1 MATTTAAALTSTD
14 EKLVRSAEAGDL
26 ESIASTLVAASGP
39 GLEAALNAAI
49 SHQQAAAVLM
59 LLERGAL
66 AAAIGVFASALHRPG
81 LTCEQRLAVMEM
93 LLSHH
98 RDLALGIR
106 SAPELASSSGS
117 SASLRAGSKKGR
129 GSSAQGRWEHIYRHA
144 VAKVLNAGA
153 VLREGPLLLAAL
165 VRARAAA
172 PDVPRPAAAP
182 AAAAAGGGGEALIA
196 PTDGVEKLVGQRVE
210 AVWEDEDGSTDWFP
224 ATIVAHW
231 PTTSE
236 HDRLLM
242 HFDDGM
248 DEIITLPDDT
258 VRLTGEAVVARC
270 KCARCAVRPE
280 AEDGGCTLP
289 LPQPAR
295 PRRRS

>member
-1 MATTTAAALTSTD
+1 MRPRRGTLPTASPCR
-14 EKLVRSAEAGDL
+14 RSACR
-26 ESIASTLVAASGP
+26 SRRASPHLSRGTSG
-39 GLEAALNAAI
+39 
-49 SHQQAAAVLM
+49 
-59 LLERGAL
+59 
-66 AAAIGVFASALHRPG
+66 
-81 LTCEQRLAVMEM
+81 
-93 LLSHH
+93 
-98 RDLALGIR
+98 
-106 SAPELASSSGS
+106 
-117 SASLRAGSKKGR
+117 
-129 GSSAQGRWEHIYRHA
+129 
-144 VAKVLNAGA
+144 
-153 VLREGPLLLAAL
+153 
-165 VRARAAA
+165 VR
-172 PDVPRPAAAP
+172 
-182 AAAAAGGGGEALIA
+182 
-196 PTDGVEKLVGQRVE
+196 QRVE

-289 LPQPAR
+289 LPQPQRGRGGGA
-295 PRRRS
+295 S

>member
-1 MATTTAAALTSTD
+1 MPL
-14 EKLVRSAEAGDL
+14 RSNKP
-26 ESIASTLVAASGP
+26 V
-39 GLEAALNAAI
+39 
-49 SHQQAAAVLM
+49 
-59 LLERGAL
+59 
-66 AAAIGVFASALHRPG
+66 
-81 LTCEQRLAVMEM
+81 
-93 LLSHH
+93 
-98 RDLALGIR
+98 
-106 SAPELASSSGS
+106 
-117 SASLRAGSKKGR
+117 
-129 GSSAQGRWEHIYRHA
+129 
-144 VAKVLNAGA
+144 
-153 VLREGPLLLAAL
+153 LLAAL

-210 AVWEDEDGSTDWFP
+210 AVWEDKDGSTDWFP

-231 PTTSE
+231 PTNSE

-295 PRRRS
+295 PRPTAELLGAP

>member
-1 MATTTAAALTSTD
+1 MQRA
-14 EKLVRSAEAGDL
+14 VVNQSAEGGHVA
-26 ESIASTLVAASGP
+26 LVLAHK
-39 GLEAALNAAI
+39 GLELPEDR
-49 SHQQAAAVLM
+49 AVEELK
-59 LLERGAL
+59 LRRERGETIDVPL
-66 AAAIGVFASALHRPG
+66 
-81 LTCEQRLAVMEM
+81 
-93 LLSHH
+93 
-98 RDLALGIR
+98 R
-106 SAPELASSSGS
+106 SNKP
-117 SASLRAGSKKGR
+117 
-129 GSSAQGRWEHIYRHA
+129 
-144 VAKVLNAGA
+144 V
-153 VLREGPLLLAAL
+153 LLAAL

-210 AVWEDEDGSTDWFP
+210 AVWEDKDGSTDWFP

-231 PTTSE
+231 PTNSE

-280 AEDGGCTLP
+280 AEDGGA
-289 LPQPAR
+289 AR
-295 PRRRS
+295 GALNRAKPGMANGVPHPGRALFRPSLS

>member
-1 MATTTAAALTSTD
+1 M
-14 EKLVRSAEAGDL
+14 
-26 ESIASTLVAASGP
+26 
-39 GLEAALNAAI
+39 
-49 SHQQAAAVLM
+49 
-59 LLERGAL
+59 
-66 AAAIGVFASALHRPG
+66 
-81 LTCEQRLAVMEM
+81 
-93 LLSHH
+93 
-98 RDLALGIR
+98 
-106 SAPELASSSGS
+106 
-117 SASLRAGSKKGR
+117 
-129 GSSAQGRWEHIYRHA
+129 
-144 VAKVLNAGA
+144 
-153 VLREGPLLLAAL
+153 
-165 VRARAAA
+165 
-172 PDVPRPAAAP
+172 
-182 AAAAAGGGGEALIA
+182 
-196 PTDGVEKLVGQRVE
+196 EKLVGQRVE

-231 PTTSE
+231 PTNSE

>member
-1 MATTTAAALTSTD
+1 MSYGFPPT
-14 EKLVRSAEAGDL
+14 
-26 ESIASTLVAASGP
+26 P
-39 GLEAALNAAI
+39 
-49 SHQQAAAVLM
+49 Q
-59 LLERGAL
+59 
-66 AAAIGVFASALHRPG
+66 
-81 LTCEQRLAVMEM
+81 
-93 LLSHH
+93 
-98 RDLALGIR
+98 
-106 SAPELASSSGS
+106 
-117 SASLRAGSKKGR
+117 
-129 GSSAQGRWEHIYRHA
+129 
-144 VAKVLNAGA
+144 
-153 VLREGPLLLAAL
+153 
-165 VRARAAA
+165 RAAA
-172 PDVPRPAAAP
+172 RTSPPSSPA
-182 AAAAAGGGGEALIA
+182 LC
-196 PTDGVEKLVGQRVE
+196 TVTRE

-231 PTTSE
+231 PTNSE

>member
-1 MATTTAAALTSTD
+1 VSTTARPNTTSTS
-14 EKLVRSAEAGDL
+14 ERTFPAGL
-26 ESIASTLVAASGP
+26 KSTRFRFLPGAGAASWSVAAPDVAPSVP
-39 GLEAALNAAI
+39 PAC
-49 SHQQAAAVLM
+49 SVQ
-59 LLERGAL
+59 
-66 AAAIGVFASALHRPG
+66 S
-81 LTCEQRLAVMEM
+81 
-93 LLSHH
+93 S
-98 RDLALGIR
+98 IR
-106 SAPELASSSGS
+106 ARRTIDVP
-117 SASLRAGSKKGR
+117 LRSNKP
-129 GSSAQGRWEHIYRHA
+129 
-144 VAKVLNAGA
+144 V
-153 VLREGPLLLAAL
+153 LLAAL

-210 AVWEDEDGSTDWFP
+210 AVWEDKDGSTDWFP

-231 PTTSE
+231 PTNSE

>member
-1 MATTTAAALTSTD
+1 MQRA
-14 EKLVRSAEAGDL
+14 VVNQSAEGGHVA
-26 ESIASTLVAASGP
+26 LVLAHK
-39 GLEAALNAAI
+39 GLELPEDR
-49 SHQQAAAVLM
+49 AVEELK
-59 LLERGAL
+59 LRRERGETIDVPL
-66 AAAIGVFASALHRPG
+66 
-81 LTCEQRLAVMEM
+81 
-93 LLSHH
+93 
-98 RDLALGIR
+98 R
-106 SAPELASSSGS
+106 SNKP
-117 SASLRAGSKKGR
+117 
-129 GSSAQGRWEHIYRHA
+129 
-144 VAKVLNAGA
+144 V
-153 VLREGPLLLAAL
+153 LLAAL

-210 AVWEDEDGSTDWFP
+210 AVWEDKDGSTDWFP

-231 PTTSE
+231 PTNSE

-289 LPQPAR
+289 LPQSAR
-295 PRRRS
+295 PRPTAELLGAP

>member
-1 MATTTAAALTSTD
+1 MRPRRGTPPTAS
-14 EKLVRSAEAGDL
+14 
-26 ESIASTLVAASGP
+26 P
-39 GLEAALNAAI
+39 
-49 SHQQAAAVLM
+49 QQPRRV
-59 LLERGAL
+59 
-66 AAAIGVFASALHRPG
+66 
-81 LTCEQRLAVMEM
+81 
-93 LLSHH
+93 
-98 RDLALGIR
+98 
-106 SAPELASSSGS
+106 
-117 SASLRAGSKKGR
+117 
-129 GSSAQGRWEHIYRHA
+129 A
-144 VAKVLNAGA
+144 VARL
-153 VLREGPLLLAAL
+153 
-165 VRARAAA
+165 
-172 PDVPRPAAAP
+172 
-182 AAAAAGGGGEALIA
+182 
-196 PTDGVEKLVGQRVE
+196 
-210 AVWEDEDGSTDWFP
+210 SSHWFP

>member
-1 MATTTAAALTSTD
+1 MESSKTD
-14 EKLVRSAEAGDL
+14 TVLWPKDCIVSKW
-26 ESIASTLVAASGP
+26 VARKVAIR
-39 GLEAALNAAI
+39 EAALDANA
-49 SHQQAAAVLM
+49 
-59 LLERGAL
+59 
-66 AAAIGVFASALHRPG
+66 
-81 LTCEQRLAVMEM
+81 
-93 LLSHH
+93 
-98 RDLALGIR
+98 
-106 SAPELASSSGS
+106 
-117 SASLRAGSKKGR
+117 
-129 GSSAQGRWEHIYRHA
+129 
-144 VAKVLNAGA
+144 
-153 VLREGPLLLAAL
+153 
-165 VRARAAA
+165 
-172 PDVPRPAAAP
+172 

-210 AVWEDEDGSTDWFP
+210 AVWEDKDGSTDWFP

-231 PTTSE
+231 PTNSE

-270 KCARCAVRPE
+270 KCARCAVRPG

-295 PRRRS
+295 PRRRSSGEP

>member
-1 MATTTAAALTSTD
+1 MPLFALVEVVHGNLD
-14 EKLVRSAEAGDL
+14 
-26 ESIASTLVAASGP
+26 
-39 GLEAALNAAI
+39 
-49 SHQQAAAVLM
+49 
-59 LLERGAL
+59 
-66 AAAIGVFASALHRPG
+66 
-81 LTCEQRLAVMEM
+81 RL
-93 LLSHH
+93 
-98 RDLALGIR
+98 
-106 SAPELASSSGS
+106 
-117 SASLRAGSKKGR
+117 
-129 GSSAQGRWEHIYRHA
+129 
-144 VAKVLNAGA
+144 
-153 VLREGPLLLAAL
+153 EGPCGRVEGLFRQLRRVEDLLAE
-165 VRARAAA
+165 
-172 PDVPRPAAAP
+172 
-182 AAAAAGGGGEALIA
+182 AAAARASPHLSRG
-196 PTDGVEKLVGQRVE
+196 TSGVRQRVE

-231 PTTSE
+231 PTNSE

>member
-1 MATTTAAALTSTD
+1 MVA
-14 EKLVRSAEAGDL
+14 EKLRPSPNAETVPAWKEQLSSLCVSMKAFADYQDNTSFVPAIMN
-26 ESIASTLVAASGP
+26 EACVKSNVPRWHADDTFPDKANFY
-39 GLEAALNAAI
+39 AALNA
-49 SHQQAAAVLM
+49 HLVLHAAEA
-59 LLERGAL
+59 ERA
-66 AAAIGVFASALHRPG
+66 
-81 LTCEQRLAVMEM
+81 T
-93 LLSHH
+93 
-98 RDLALGIR
+98 
-106 SAPELASSSGS
+106 
-117 SASLRAGSKKGR
+117 
-129 GSSAQGRWEHIYRHA
+129 
-144 VAKVLNAGA
+144 
-153 VLREGPLLLAAL
+153 
-165 VRARAAA
+165 ARAFSKIFSS
-172 PDVPRPAAAP
+172 DNV
-182 AAAAAGGGGEALIA
+182 ENL
-196 PTDGVEKLVGQRVE
+196 DGVEKLVGQRVE
-210 AVWEDEDGSTDWFP
+210 AVWEDKDGSTDWFP